1 MFSDAEN
8 LPSVASLCR
17 WQRYKAVMPDSI
29 GHPSHIVKSINQQTM
44 IAKIVTGAS
53 FGGCT
58 AYAYGKDQAE
68 VIAHDGIIP
77 DNPKIAAKCFEIQS
91 QLNPRVSKPVGHIAI
106 SFKPEDK
113 PRLTNEFMVQIEKEY
128 MEKMGIKDTQ
138 YVIVRHHNTPNPH
151 CHLIFN
157 RVDNNGKLISDSN
170 WLKRNVRVCKELKQ
184 KYGLTFGKGKS
195 QTRTERLRPNERT
208 RYEMANDVR
217 SALKDSHSW
226 KDFSNN
232 LKTYGIRAEIK
243 FRSGTHIPQGIS
255 FTRDGTTFKGS
266 SLDRSL
272 SFSKIDTVLTGG
284 VNIDTGGQAQDPSA
298 NESRS
303 KDQDH
308 SLTTDLSMLAADLA
322 IGLIASGQE
331 KKSEEQNLTPNKKR
345 GPRL

>member
-1 MFSDAEN
+1 
-8 LPSVASLCR
+8 
-17 WQRYKAVMPDSI
+17 
-29 GHPSHIVKSINQQTM
+29 M

-58 AYAYGKDQAE
+58 AYAYGKDEAK

-77 DNPKIAAKCFEIQS
+77 DNPKVAAKCFEIQA

-113 PRLTNEFMVQIEKEY
+113 PRLTDEFMAQVAKEY
-128 MEKMGIKDTQ
+128 MEKMEIKDTQ

-157 RVDNNGKLISDSN
+157 RVDNNGNRISDSN

-184 KYGLTFGKGKS
+184 KYGLTFGEGKS

-208 RYEMANDVR
+208 RYEMASDVR
-217 SALKDSHSW
+217 SALKDSRSW

-232 LKTYGIRAEIK
+232 LKSYGIKAEIK
-243 FRSGTHIPQGIS
+243 FKCGTTIPQGIS

-266 SLDRSL
+266 SLDRNL
-272 SFSKIDTVLTGG
+272 SFSRIDQVLTGG
-284 VNIDTGGQAQDPSA
+284 MNIDSNGQSQAPSVH
-298 NESRS
+298 ESRS
-303 KDQDH
+303 HEQNQ
-308 SLTTDLSMLAADLA
+308 SMTSDLANIASELA
-322 IGLIASGQE
+322 IGLISSGQE
-331 KKSEEQNLTPNKKR
+331 KKSEEEDFAPQKKR

>member
-1 MFSDAEN
+1 
-8 LPSVASLCR
+8 
-17 WQRYKAVMPDSI
+17 
-29 GHPSHIVKSINQQTM
+29 M

-53 FGGCT
+53 FGGCA

-68 VIAHDGIIP
+68 VIAYDGIIP
-77 DNPKIAAKCFEIQS
+77 DDPNIAAKCFEIQA

-113 PRLTNEFMVQIEKEY
+113 PRLTNEFMVQIAKEY

-157 RVDNNGKLISDSN
+157 RVDNNGKRISDSN

-184 KYGLTFGKGKS
+184 KYGLTFGEGKS
-195 QTRTERLRPNERT
+195 QTRTEKLRPNERV
-208 RYEMANDVR
+208 RYEMANDVKA
-217 SALKDSHSW
+217 ALKASTSW
-226 KDFSNN
+226 KSFSAN
-232 LKTYGIRAEIK
+232 LKPHGIKAEIK
-243 FRSGTHIPQGIS
+243 FRSGTTIPQGIS

-272 SFSKIDTVLTGG
+272 SFSRIDQVLTGG
-284 VNIDTGGQAQDPSA
+284 QNIDIGGQSQEPSGH
-298 NESRS
+298 ESCS
-303 KDQDH
+303 HEQNH

-322 IGLIASGQE
+322 IGLLGSEQP
-331 KKSEEQNLTPNKKR
+331 KKSEEEQDPRNQKKR
-345 GPRL
+345 GMRL

>member
-1 MFSDAEN
+1 
-8 LPSVASLCR
+8 
-17 WQRYKAVMPDSI
+17 
-29 GHPSHIVKSINQQTM
+29 M

-77 DNPKIAAKCFEIQS
+77 DDPKIAAKCFEIQS
-91 QLNPRVSKPVGHIAI
+91 QLNPRISKPVGHIAI

-113 PRLTNEFMVQIEKEY
+113 SRLINEFMVQIAKEY

-157 RVDNNGKLISDSN
+157 RVDNNGKRISDSN

-184 KYGLTFGKGKS
+184 KYGLTFGEGKS

-243 FRSGTHIPQGIS
+243 FRSGTTIPQGIS

-272 SFSKIDTVLTGG
+272 SFSRIDKALTGG
-284 VNIDTGGQAQDPSA
+284 KNIDTGGQSQEPSVH
-298 NESRS
+298 ESRS
-303 KDQDH
+303 HEHDH
-308 SLTTDLSMLAADLA
+308 SLTTDPSMLAADLA
-322 IGLIASGQE
+322 IGLLGSEQP
-331 KKSEEQNLTPNKKR
+331 KKSEEEQDPRNQKKR
-345 GPRL
+345 GMRL

>member
-1 MFSDAEN
+1 
-8 LPSVASLCR
+8 
-17 WQRYKAVMPDSI
+17 
-29 GHPSHIVKSINQQTM
+29 M

-77 DNPKIAAKCFEIQS
+77 DDPKIAAKCFEIQS
-91 QLNPRVSKPVGHIAI
+91 QLNPRVSNPVGHIAI

-113 PRLTNEFMVQIEKEY
+113 PRLTNDFMVQVAKEY

-157 RVDNNGKLISDSN
+157 RVDNNGKRISDSN

-184 KYGLTFGKGKS
+184 KYCLTFGEGKS
-195 QTRTERLRPNERT
+195 QTRVERLRPNERI
-208 RYEMANDVR
+208 RYEMANDVK

-226 KDFSNN
+226 KDFSNT
-232 LKTYGIRAEIK
+232 LKAYGIRAEIK

-272 SFSKIDTVLTGG
+272 SFSKIDNVLTGG
-284 VNIDTGGQAQDPSA
+284 MNIDTGGQSQDPSVH
-298 NESRS
+298 ESRS
-303 KDQDH
+303 HEQEH
-308 SLTTDLSMLAADLA
+308 SLTTDLANIASELA
-322 IGLIASGQE
+322 IGLIASGQG
-331 KKSEEQNLTPNKKR
+331 KKSEEQDLAPNKKR

>member
-1 MFSDAEN
+1 
-8 LPSVASLCR
+8 
-17 WQRYKAVMPDSI
+17 
-29 GHPSHIVKSINQQTM
+29 M

-68 VIAHDGIIP
+68 VIAHYGIIP
-77 DNPKIAAKCFEIQS
+77 DDPKIAAKCFEIQS

-113 PRLTNEFMVQIEKEY
+113 PRLTNDFMVQIAKEY
-128 MEKMGIKDTQ
+128 MDKMGIKDTQ
-138 YVIVRHHNTPNPH
+138 YVIVRHQNTPNPH

-157 RVDNNGKLISDSN
+157 RVDNNGKRISDSN

-184 KYGLTFGKGKS
+184 KYGLTFGEGKS

-226 KDFSNN
+226 KDFSSN
-232 LKTYGIRAEIK
+232 LKAYGINAQIK

-272 SFSKIDTVLTGG
+272 SFNRIDNALTGG
-284 VNIDTGGQAQDPSA
+284 MNIDTGGQAQDPSA

-303 KDQDH
+303 NTQDH

-331 KKSEEQNLTPNKKR
+331 KKSEEQDLTPYKKR